1 MTQDECVYI
10 NLISGGS
17 HMHSLFIASIMLCC
31 GTQLLASISY
41 LLGLLQVMPAAK
53 SSSA

>member
-17 HMHSLFIASIMLCC
+17 HMHSLFIASMLCC